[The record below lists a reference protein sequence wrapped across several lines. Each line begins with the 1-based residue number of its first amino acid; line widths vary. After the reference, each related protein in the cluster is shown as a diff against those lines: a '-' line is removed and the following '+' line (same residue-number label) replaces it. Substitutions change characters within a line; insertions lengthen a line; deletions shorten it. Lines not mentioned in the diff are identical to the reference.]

1 MPLLIIV
8 VEFMRVIIY
17 NESMKRGVIMPTAR
31 TYTKKEAAMYLTGMF
46 GQNMIYNV
54 VATGLY
60 FYFQNVICLDAVALG
75 WIFTVARVWDA
86 VNDPIM
92 GAIVDKTNTK
102 WGKCKPYLMFVPALI
117 CLITCVTFLNGN
129 YAAAKEVAEATGGEG
144 AVSAKMVLILTWA
157 AVSYILWG
165 MSYTIGDIPLW
176 GIISRMSEVEEDR
189 AKLISAAR
197 VVASVGAA
205 AVVVSIV
212 AVSQAANEAFGEST
226 NAQKGFIVVGIAMT
240 VVASLLFEVAGIGVK
255 ERVPVSE
262 EKKTMKESIAL
273 MWKCVPFRR
282 IIISGILRS
291 PLQLMMIVIL
301 TLFTYYFC
309 DGNLQKAFTDPK
321 ILVILIILGGGYF
334 VGQFAAM
341 ILCPFAMRKISVKTL
356 YNLTAVSAVPTA
368 AVFLTFL
375 ADPTGLHQMKWV
387 IINGICFLISGMGF
401 GVINVCQSIMIS
413 DCIDY
418 EEYHNGYRPD
428 GIFFSGQSFITK
440 LSAGVATIISQYVFA
455 SVGYTDTNI
464 DNMNKALE
472 NGAHF
477 ATDYQVYSKAMWFI
491 LTVPPAIGIALA
503 VIPTLRYEI
512 TPADH
517 EKMLAELVERHSG
530 GNKKEPG
537 DNNETEI

>member
-1 MPLLIIV
+1 
-8 VEFMRVIIY
+8 
-17 NESMKRGVIMPTAR
+17 MPTAK
-31 TYTKKEAAMYLTGMF
+31 TYTKKEATMYLTGMF

-75 WIFTVARVWDA
+75 WIFAIARVWDA
-86 VNDPIM
+86 VNDPMM
-92 GAIVDKTNTK
+92 GSIVDKTSTK
-102 WGKCKPYLMFVPALI
+102 WGKCKPYLMFAPPFI

-129 YAAAKEVAEATGGEG
+129 YAVAKEAGNKTA
-144 AVSAKMVLILTWA
+144 MVLILGWA

-165 MSYTIGDIPLW
+165 MSYTVGDIPLW
-176 GIISRMSEVEEDR
+176 GVISRMSEVEKDR

-197 VVASVGAA
+197 IVASVGAA

-212 AVSQAANEAFGEST
+212 AVSQAANEAFGEDT

-240 VVASLLFEVAGIGVK
+240 VFASILFELAGLGVK

-262 EKKTMKESIAL
+262 EKKTMRESFAL

-282 IIISGILRS
+282 ILISGILRS
-291 PLQLMMIVIL
+291 PLQLMMIIIL

-309 DGNLQKAFTDPK
+309 DGNLQLAFTNPK
-321 ILVILIILGGGYF
+321 ILVILIVLGGGYF

-341 ILCPFAMRKISVKTL
+341 ILCPVLMKKISVKAM
-356 YNLTAVSAVPTA
+356 YNLTAISAIPTA
-368 AVFLTFL
+368 IVFLTYL
-375 ADPTGLHQMKWV
+375 ADPAGLHQMKWV
-387 IINGICFLISGMGF
+387 IINGVCFLISGLGF
-401 GVINVCQSIMIS
+401 GAINVCQSIMIS

-440 LSAGVATIISQYVFA
+440 LSAGVATIISQYVLA
-455 SVGYTDTNI
+455 SVGYTDSNI
-464 DNMNKALE
+464 DSMNKALK

-477 ATDYQVYSKAMWFI
+477 ATDYPQYSKAMWFI
-491 LTVPPAIGIALA
+491 LTVPPAIGLAVA
-503 VIPTLRYEI
+503 VIPTLKYEI
-512 TPADH
+512 TTEGH
-517 EKMLAELVERHSG
+517 EKMLAELVKRHQ
-530 GNKKEPG
+530 
-537 DNNETEI
+537 NETEK